1 LFFFEK
7 ANTLKKHIFGFLL
20 FFLLFFIFSKINCNI
35 CPHFTML
42 TKQNLNVLHS
52 KLVKKKCLPDL
63 LGDPSIQRLCFF
75 FFLENDHII
84 MDDLPIFKIK
94 WSIFMGHRFISKT
107 DMFSQ
112 VTYPFWHSKIY
123 LFSRPTYF
131 FFQISKRT
139 LVSVHTSLKLVYFHE
154 QLTILKFQKEFQQAF
169 MLFYNWSIFTC
180 DLSF

>member
-1 LFFFEK
+1 MSAWFAGWSVHPK
-7 ANTLKKHIFGFLL
+7 TL
-20 FFLLFFIFSKINCNI
+20 
-35 CPHFTML
+35 
-42 TKQNLNVLHS
+42 
-52 KLVKKKCLPDL
+52 
-63 LGDPSIQRLCFF
+63 FF

-131 FFQISKRT
+131 FFSNFKKNFSKCSYFFKIGLFSRATYHFEIPKRIST
-139 LVSVHTSLKLVYFHE
+139 SVHAFLQLIYFHMRPF
-154 QLTILKFQKEFQQAF
+154 ILRFK
-169 MLFYNWSIFTC
+169 YWSIFTG
-180 DLSF
+180 DLFLFKFHKKNSTSIHTSLHWN